1 MSKTK
6 MQDLTAD
13 TDLKAERVQA
23 EAVAPV
29 TNRLKAERVQ
39 LAAKVDNR
47 LKAERVQER
56 LRRMPGWRLVPG
68 GRGIDRVKDLGNAE
82 SAADYA
88 GFVLR
93 KAARDQQIVRVEI
106 QGTRLLLSVISPT
119 SSGARKGVWVT
130 DHQLDF
136 AATLG

>member
-1 MSKTK
+1 MSKK
-6 MQDLTAD
+6 MKDQTAS
-13 TDLKAERVQA
+13 TELKAERVQNETA
-23 EAVAPV
+23 APV
-29 TNRLKAERVQ
+29 VNRLKAERVQ
-39 LAAKVDNR
+39 LARVDNR

-56 LRRMPGWRLVPG
+56 LRRMPGWRLLPG

-82 SAADYA
+82 SAADFA

-106 QGTRLLLSVISPT
+106 QGTRLLLSVLSSI
-119 SSGARKGVWVT
+119 SSGARKGIWVT
-130 DHQLDF
+130 DHHLDF

>member
-6 MQDLTAD
+6 MQDQTAD

-29 TNRLKAERVQ
+29 ASIT
-39 LAAKVDNR
+39 NR

-68 GRGIDRVKDLGNAE
+68 GRAIDRVKDLGNAE
-82 SAADYA
+82 SAADFA

-93 KAARDQQIVRVEI
+93 KAARDKQVVRVEI
-106 QGTRLLLSVISPT
+106 QGTRLLLSVLSPT
-119 SSGARKGVWVT
+119 PSRARNGVWVT